1 MKDNYELWLGFIK
14 RDIPKW
20 EEYDI
25 PENPESWYETYC
37 ELREQVQREVD
48 KDAEKLKMAM
58 EGINSERAKH
68 SAKFVGDQRTLRLP
82 QQRPSARQRYASY
95 DRKVGGIT
103 PVFAAPSSA
112 TLASNPLGA
121 PAWTFERPQIPRS
134 GMPDSRKKN
143 SIFAPKRNK
152 ALAVP
157 TKQLN
162 NRATQV
168 KAAPRSLIEEHR
180 QPPGVRVTKNT
191 TPPTLKVPG
200 RAKPQSDLG
209 SNNPVITPS
218 LQEREARLRALTS
231 GKSTNTSKPPE
242 TASASSPAPTASP
255 SASTSKDVP
264 TSLPTKKIPEPF
276 TTKIP
281 PRIIRQV
288 PVQRNK
294 SPSAPPQKSSGPSP
308 VAPNPQESPQEPKPK
323 ALKRATPEPNSEGDE
338 AKSPPAP
345 AQAPRIATI
354 RKRPAPNVFIQPK
367 RRKLT

>member
-1 MKDNYELWLGFIK
+1 MKDNHELWLGFIK

-37 ELREQVQREVD
+37 ELRERVQREVD
-48 KDAEKLKMAM
+48 KDAEKLKIAM

-95 DRKVGGIT
+95 DRRVGGIT

-112 TLASNPLGA
+112 TLASDPLGA

-134 GMPDSRKKN
+134 GMPDSKKKN

-180 QPPGVRVTKNT
+180 QPPEARVTKNKT
-191 TPPTLKVPG
+191 QIG
-200 RAKPQSDLG
+200 RAH
-209 SNNPVITPS
+209 V
-218 LQEREARLRALTS
+218 
-231 GKSTNTSKPPE
+231 
-242 TASASSPAPTASP
+242 
-255 SASTSKDVP
+255 
-264 TSLPTKKIPEPF
+264 
-276 TTKIP
+276 
-281 PRIIRQV
+281 
-288 PVQRNK
+288 
-294 SPSAPPQKSSGPSP
+294 
-308 VAPNPQESPQEPKPK
+308 
-323 ALKRATPEPNSEGDE
+323 
-338 AKSPPAP
+338 
-345 AQAPRIATI
+345 
-354 RKRPAPNVFIQPK
+354 
-367 RRKLT
+367 